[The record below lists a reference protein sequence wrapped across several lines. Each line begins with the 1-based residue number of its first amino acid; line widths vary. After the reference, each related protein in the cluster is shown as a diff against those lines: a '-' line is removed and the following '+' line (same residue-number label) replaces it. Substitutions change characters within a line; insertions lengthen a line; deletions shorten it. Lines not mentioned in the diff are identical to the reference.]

1 MFKRTKTKSIQK
13 QKFRIFAKHTD
24 YLIAD
29 IWAVSDDEA
38 NRIAGEHD
46 GGDYRMM
53 AGEWEIEEVRMI
65 NDDDLIF
72 ESFQPL
78 N

>member
-1 MFKRTKTKSIQK
+1 MFRRTKTKSNHK
-13 QKFRIFAKHTD
+13 QRFRIFAKHTD

-29 IWAVSDDEA
+29 IWAASDDEA
-38 NRIAGEHD
+38 NRIAGDHD
-46 GGDYRMM
+46 GGDYRIMT
-53 AGEWEIEEVRMI
+53 GEWEIEEVREI
-65 NDDDLIF
+65 KDEDLIF